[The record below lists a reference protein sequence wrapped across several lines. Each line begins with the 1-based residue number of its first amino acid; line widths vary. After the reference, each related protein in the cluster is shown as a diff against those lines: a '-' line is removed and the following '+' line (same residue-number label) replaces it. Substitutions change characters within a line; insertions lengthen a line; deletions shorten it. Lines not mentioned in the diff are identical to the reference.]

1 MRNKTAKAISL
12 GGVSAALALV
22 IMCMGGLIPVATYI
36 CPILCTLILEFVLQ
50 LCGTR
55 IAWAWYGAVAILS
68 VLLGPDKEA
77 AAIFLCLGYYPILKL
92 KFDKLRMA
100 LLWKLL
106 LFNSVICLTYWILMR
121 FLGMEQV
128 ATEFE
133 ELGTVFLVI
142 LLALGNLTF
151 FFLDKLLKRLNQ
163 KFSKQSGG

>member
-55 IAWAWYGAVAILS
+55 IAWAWYGVVTILG

-77 AAIFLCLGYYPILKL
+77 AAIFLCLGYYPILKPKL
-92 KFDKLRMA
+92 DKLPLA

-121 FLGMEQV
+121 ILGMEQV
-128 ATEFE
+128 TTEFE
-133 ELGTVFLVI
+133 ELGTVFLVV
-142 LLALGNLTF
+142 LLVLGNLTF